1 MSRSDDHHL
10 NGADVRG
17 KGGGASASY
26 RSSGKAF
33 LIVCLFAFLLG
44 PGCRSGIHETD
55 RAMGIEPFSTIA
67 KRGIPEAELAEA
79 IAKLKVPATEIP
91 QYWTRI
97 ASDSSYSRFHRRC
110 AVFQLFRRHV
120 HVGMRLSELAD
131 LLGRPSWLQGSD
143 IQMVEYLG
151 GHIPVRFSLKDTI
164 FVLLV
169 LPDARNQGSAIY
181 LRIAGKI
188 DLQSFRALVLGLGKT
203 GIGNATI
210 EEIGFSGEVI
220 KPMSSLPW
228 RLAADAGAG

>member
-1 MSRSDDHHL
+1 
-10 NGADVRG
+10 
-17 KGGGASASY
+17 
-26 RSSGKAF
+26 
-33 LIVCLFAFLLG
+33 
-44 PGCRSGIHETD
+44 
-55 RAMGIEPFSTIA
+55 
-67 KRGIPEAELAEA
+67 
-79 IAKLKVPATEIP
+79 
-91 QYWTRI
+91 
-97 ASDSSYSRFHRRC
+97 
-110 AVFQLFRRHV
+110 VFQLFRRHV